1 MIRIRI
7 ALLLL
12 ASIVVAPGRAE
23 PQVTFGATVAHDR
36 ATWHFDNPSNIDT
49 AELVPHFFEQQY
61 TLDNIWLGAS
71 AAYRA
76 GAEWRTSFAATP
88 VTQATATD
96 YDTFFDPGGVTWV
109 AGTTGDARMHSL
121 RIGQEVKFGA
131 FGHLDISGGYRVR
144 LDFADF
150 LEGDKT
156 ITRNGELVS
165 QSIVTTREYTRA
177 QTHEIFVTA
186 AASTAETA
194 LWQLRVRG
202 DLAPASVN
210 RLAIE
215 LPDKYPGQT
224 LIYRTTNLMT
234 SGRLDVIRGTG
245 RWPLVFTVLGE
256 RSWNYGDTQWVRR
269 SSIGAG
275 VSVGASWR

>member
-1 MIRIRI
+1 MMAIRI

-12 ASIVVAPGRAE
+12 ASTVLAPGRAE
-23 PQVTFGATVAHDR
+23 PQVTFGADVAHDR

-61 TLDNIWLGAS
+61 TLDNIWFGAS

-76 GAEWRTSFAATP
+76 GVEWRSSFAATP
-88 VTQATATD
+88 LTQATATD

-121 RIGQEVKFGA
+121 RLGQEVKFGT
-131 FGHLDISGGYRVR
+131 FGRLDISGGYRLR

-156 ITRNGELVS
+156 VTRNGELVS

-177 QTHEIFVTA
+177 QTHEIFVSA
-186 AASTAETA
+186 AASTTRTA

-256 RSWNYGDTQWVRR
+256 RSWNYSDTQWVRR

-275 VSVGASWR
+275 VSIGANWR

>member
-1 MIRIRI
+1 MMRVRI

-12 ASIVVAPGRAE
+12 ACVVLAPVRVE
-23 PQVTFGATVAHDR
+23 PQVTFGADVAHDR
-36 ATWHFDNPSNIDT
+36 ATWHFDNPSSIDT
-49 AELVPHFFEQQY
+49 DDLVPHFFEQQY
-61 TLDNIWLGAS
+61 TLDNVWFGAA

-76 GAEWRTSFAATP
+76 GAEWRTSFSATP
-88 VTQATATD
+88 ITQATATD

-109 AGTTGDARMHSL
+109 SGTTGDARMHSL
-121 RIGQEVKFGA
+121 RIGQDVKLGA
-131 FGHLDISGGYRVR
+131 LGGLDVSGGYRLR

-156 ITRNGELVS
+156 VTRNGVLVS

-177 QTHEIFVTA
+177 QTHEFFVSA
-186 AASTAETA
+186 AASTNRTA

-202 DLAPASVN
+202 DLSPVSVN

-215 LPDKYPGQT
+215 LPDKYPGRT
-224 LIYRTTNLMT
+224 LIYRATNLMT
-234 SGRLDVIRGTG
+234 GGRVDVIRGTG
-245 RWPLVFTVLGE
+245 RWPLVLTVLGE

-275 VSVGASWR
+275 VSIGATWR

>member
-1 MIRIRI
+1 MMRIRI

-12 ASIVVAPGRAE
+12 ASIVLAPGRAE
-23 PQVTFGATVAHDR
+23 PQVTFGADVAHDR
-36 ATWHFDNPSNIDT
+36 ATWHFDNPSSIDT
-49 AELVPHFFEQQY
+49 DDLVPHFFEQQY
-61 TLDNIWLGAS
+61 TLDNAWFGAS

-76 GAEWRTSFAATP
+76 GAQWRTTFAATP
-88 VTQATATD
+88 MTQATATD
-96 YDTFFDPGGVTWV
+96 YDTFFDSGGVTWV
-109 AGTTGDARMHSL
+109 SGTTGDARMHSL
-121 RIGQEVKFGA
+121 RIGQEVKLGTV
-131 FGHLDISGGYRVR
+131 GHVGVSGGYRLR
-144 LDFADF
+144 LDFANF

-156 ITRNGELVS
+156 VTRNGVLVS

-177 QTHEIFVTA
+177 QTHEIFVSAT
-186 AASTAETA
+186 ASTESTA
-194 LWQLRVRG
+194 LWQVRVRG
-202 DLAPASVN
+202 DLSPASMN

-245 RWPLVFTVLGE
+245 RWPLVFTVLGD
-256 RSWNYGDTQWVRR
+256 RSWNYNDTQWVRR